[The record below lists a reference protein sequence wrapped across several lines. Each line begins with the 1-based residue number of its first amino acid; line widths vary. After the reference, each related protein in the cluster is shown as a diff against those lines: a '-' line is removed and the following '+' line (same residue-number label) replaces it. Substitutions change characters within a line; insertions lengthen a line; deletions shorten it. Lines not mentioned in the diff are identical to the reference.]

1 MKTCE
6 AEYEIAGFPSN
17 EFLCVRRIGS
27 VNAWILK
34 VYTSSV
40 KMCNNSWD

>member
-6 AEYEIAGFPSN
+6 AEYEIAGFFFFN
-17 EFLCVRRIGS
+17 EFLCVRRIES
-27 VNAWILK
+27 VTAWILK

-40 KMCNNSWD
+40 KMCNNS

>member
-6 AEYEIAGFPSN
+6 AEYEIAGFLSN

-27 VNAWILK
+27 VNA
-34 VYTSSV
+34 YTSSV